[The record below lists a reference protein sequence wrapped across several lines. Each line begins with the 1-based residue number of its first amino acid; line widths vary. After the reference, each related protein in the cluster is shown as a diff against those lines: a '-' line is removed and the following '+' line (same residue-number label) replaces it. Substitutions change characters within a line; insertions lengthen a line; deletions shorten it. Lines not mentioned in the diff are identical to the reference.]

1 MMELYLLDWL
11 SEDQFRIYLLSNY
24 LVLLV
29 LLDHMHFQI
38 FCVSELLLTHSTD
51 VVLALSNVFHVLALS
66 IFVHLT
72 IMAIQLVSC
81 QEPLNAL
88 WALFSVLVWDNISSI
103 STLLFRIWL
112 LFL

>member
-1 MMELYLLDWL
+1 MMELDLLDWF

-24 LVLLV
+24 LVLLM

-51 VVLALSNVFHVLALS
+51 VVLALSNVFHVLALP
-66 IFVHLT
+66 ILVHLT

-81 QEPLNAL
+81 WEALYAL
-88 WALFSVLVWDNISSI
+88 WALFSVLVWDDISYI
-103 STLLFRIWL
+103 STLLFRIR
-112 LFL
+112 LFFL